1 MTALSSAAP
10 TAPRAAHPAGVRV
23 GAGSAR
29 RVRRHAL
36 TRTTAVCLGLLVA
49 LLVAVGT
56 ALSLG
61 DYPLPLDQLLETLV
75 GQGTTAS
82 NFIVLDLRLPRV
94 LTGLLV
100 GACFGLSGTTFQN
113 LLRNPLASPDI
124 IGISYG
130 ASAGGVLAILLLGWT
145 GMLVSGAALTGA
157 LVAAAVIYA
166 VAYRGGLSGYRFVL
180 VGVGVSALM
189 LAVVDFLMTRADV
202 FEAQTAL
209 VWLTGSLNGASAGQ
223 LRPLALACAVLVP
236 LVLLTGRA
244 LLVLQ
249 LGDDVAASVGLRVEA
264 ARLVAIV
271 LAVMLAAVATAAA
284 GPVGFVAFV
293 AGPIAKRLTR
303 GSGPSLVPAALVG
316 ALVVVVSD
324 VAGQHLLP
332 FVLPVGVVTAAVGA
346 PYLLYLLVRSN
357 RAGVGG

>member
-1 MTALSSAAP
+1 MTAYA
-10 TAPRAAHPAGVRV
+10 PAGPATSALTTRLGVRSV
-23 GAGSAR
+23 R
-29 RVRRHAL
+29 RVRRHAR
-36 TRTTAVCLGLLVA
+36 TRVTSVCLGLVVA
-49 LLVAVGT
+49 LVLVVGL

-61 DYPLPLDQLLETLV
+61 DYPVPLDQLVATLT
-75 GQGTTAS
+75 GHGTTAS
-82 NFIVLDLRLPRV
+82 NFIVLGLRLPRV

-145 GMLVSGAALTGA
+145 GLATSCAALVGA
-157 LVAAAVIYA
+157 LVSAGLIYWLA
-166 VAYRGGLSGYRFVL
+166 WRGGLSGYRFVL

-189 LAVVDFLMTRADV
+189 LAVVDYLMTRANV
-202 FEAQTAL
+202 FEAQAAL
-209 VWLTGSLNGASAGQ
+209 VWLTGSLNGASADQ
-223 LRPLALACAVLVP
+223 LNPLALACLVLIP
-236 LVLLTGRA
+236 LTLLTGRA

-249 LGDDVAASVGLRVEA
+249 LGDDVASGLGLRVEA
-264 ARLVAIV
+264 ARLAAIV
-271 LAVMLAAVATAAA
+271 LGVVLAAVATAAA

-293 AGPIAKRLTR
+293 AGPVAKRLTH

-316 ALVVVVSD
+316 ALVVVASD
-324 VAGQHLLP
+324 VVGQHLLP
-332 FVLPVGVVTAAVGA
+332 VDLPVGVVTSAVGA
-346 PYLLYLLVRSN
+346 PYLLFLLVRSN

>member
-1 MTALSSAAP
+1 MTTFAPAARG
-10 TAPRAAHPAGVRV
+10 TLAARV
-23 GAGSAR
+23 GTPSVR
-29 RVRRHAL
+29 RVRRHAR
-36 TRTTAVCLGLLVA
+36 TRTATVCVGLVVA
-49 LLVAVGT
+49 LAVASGV

-61 DYPLPLDQLLETLV
+61 DYPLPLAELLATLT

-82 NFIVLDLRLPRV
+82 NFIVLGLRLPRV
-94 LTGLLV
+94 LTGILV
-100 GACFGLSGTTFQN
+100 GACFGLSGTTFQC

-130 ASAGGVLAILLLGWT
+130 ASAGGVLAILLLGWS
-145 GMLVSGAALTGA
+145 GLLVSGAALGGA
-157 LVAAAVIYA
+157 LLAATLIYA

-189 LAVVDFLMTRADV
+189 VAVVNYLMTRAEV
-202 FEAQTAL
+202 FEAQAAL

-223 LRPLALACAVLVP
+223 LRTLALACLVLVP
-236 LVLLTGRA
+236 LLLLAGRT

-264 ARLVAIV
+264 ARLAVIA
-271 LAVMLAAVATAAA
+271 LAVVLAAVATAAA

-293 AGPIAKRLTR
+293 AGPVAKRLTG

-332 FVLPVGVVTAAVGA
+332 FQLPVGVVTAAVGA
-346 PYLLYLLVRSN
+346 PYLLYLLIRSN

>member
-1 MTALSSAAP
+1 M
-10 TAPRAAHPAGVRV
+10 V
-23 GAGSAR
+23 
-29 RVRRHAL
+29 
-36 TRTTAVCLGLLVA
+36 VA
-49 LLVAVGT
+49 LVVAVGA
-56 ALSLG
+56 ALTLG
-61 DYPLPLDQLLETLV
+61 DYPLPLDQLVATLV

-82 NFIVLDLRLPRV
+82 NFIVLGLRLPRV

-100 GACFGLSGTTFQN
+100 GVCFGLSGTTFQN

-130 ASAGGVLAILLLGWT
+130 ASAGGVLAILLLGWS
-145 GMLVSGAALTGA
+145 GMAVSGSALVGA
-157 LVAAAVIYA
+157 LLSAGLIYA
-166 VAYRGGLSGYRFVL
+166 LAWRGGLSGYRFVL

-189 LAVVDFLMTRADV
+189 LAVVDYLVTRANIY
-202 FEAQTAL
+202 EAQAAL
-209 VWLTGSLNGASAGQ
+209 VWLTGSLNGSSNAQ
-223 LRPLALACAVLVP
+223 LHPLALACLVLVP
-236 LVLLTGRA
+236 LTLLTGRT

-264 ARLVAIV
+264 ARLAAIA

-293 AGPIAKRLTR
+293 AGPVAKRLTR

-316 ALVVVVSD
+316 ALVVVGSD
-324 VAGQHLLP
+324 VIGQHLLP
-332 FVLPVGVVTAAVGA
+332 VELPVGVVTAAVGA
-346 PYLLYLLVRSN
+346 PYLLFLLVRSN

>member
-1 MTALSSAAP
+1 MTAYAP
-10 TAPRAAHPAGVRV
+10 ARLAPRSRTGVRSV
-23 GAGSAR
+23 R
-29 RVRRHAL
+29 RVRRHAQA
-36 TRTTAVCLGLLVA
+36 RSTTVCLGLAVA
-49 LLVAVGT
+49 LVLAGGV

-61 DYPLPLDQLLETLV
+61 DFPLPLDQLVATLL

-100 GACFGLSGTTFQN
+100 GVCFGLSGTTFQN

-130 ASAGGVLAILLLGWT
+130 ASAGGVLAILLLGWS
-145 GMLVSGAALTGA
+145 GFAVSGAALSGA
-157 LVAAAVIYA
+157 LVSAGLIYA
-166 VAYRGGLSGYRFVL
+166 LAWRGGLSGYRFVL

-189 LAVVDFLMTRADV
+189 LAVVDYLMTRADLY
-202 FEAQTAL
+202 EAQAAL
-209 VWLTGSLNGASAGQ
+209 VWLTGSLNGSSTAQ
-223 LRPLALACAVLVP
+223 LHPLALACLVLVP
-236 LVLLTGRA
+236 LTLLTGRA

-264 ARLVAIV
+264 ARLAAIV

-293 AGPIAKRLTR
+293 AGPVARRLTR

-324 VAGQHLLP
+324 VLGQHLLP
-332 FVLPVGVVTAAVGA
+332 VQLPVGVVTAAVGA
-346 PYLLYLLVRSN
+346 PYLLLLLVRSN